1 MTREEAIDRLRDMG
15 VEIRAIVDACK
26 HMTDDNEKDMQALDI
41 AIKAL
46 EQEPCEDAISR
57 KAAID
62 ALRDAENHAFNS
74 YYQGLIKAHK
84 IIVDLPP
91 VQPMR
96 KPCEETNQYKKGYVD
111 CARDVIDKINLNYS
125 KHQLIDVQSLKDI
138 IITTRSTIEAIDN
151 VPIDNAVVIP
161 EDATNGDVI
170 KAAFG
175 EPAKIS
181 ESGVLYKIADFVSY
195 IGYEWWN
202 APYNAESEVEE
213 CK

>member
-1 MTREEAIDRLRDMG
+1 MNKQWI
-15 VEIRAIVDACK
+15 
-26 HMTDDNEKDMQALDI
+26 
-41 AIKAL
+41 
-46 EQEPCEDAISR
+46 EDAISR

-62 ALRDAENHAFNS
+62 ALRDAEDYAFNS

-84 IIVDLPP
+84 IIADLPP

-111 CARDVIDKINLNYS
+111 CARDIIDKINLNYS

-161 EDATNGDVI
+161 KGATNGDMI
-170 KAAFG
+170 KAMFPYGSYGTNGEWVHVFG
-175 EPAKIS
+175 VGGNGILVFKRDWWGAS
-181 ESGVLYKIADFVSY
+181 YKT
-195 IGYEWWN
+195 
-202 APYNAESEVEE
+202 ESEE
-213 CK
+213 